1 MNGSGDD
8 VSLGSVSDS
17 YADVI
22 LERVIDFG
30 IVGYRIG
37 WSPLHLDFPCYHL
50 SFAGGFGPF
59 PGVDPLLPTL
69 DPLPVYATT
78 PALGPYHHTARVPRH
93 PTSFGGSGL
102 ILLPGQILPLLADT
116 PYPRTLFVF
125 FPATW
130 IYEKILPN
138 RFGRALPN
146 ALQTFPLLRS
156 QSNHSFVGEPHG
168 GHQLCVPEM
177 RLLGPTSLGLTTYL

>member
-50 SFAGGFGPF
+50 SFAGGFSPF
-59 PGVDPLLPTL
+59 LGVDPLLPAL
-69 DPLPVYATT
+69 NPLPVCATAL
-78 PALGPYHHTARVPRH
+78 ALGPYHHTARVPRH
-93 PTSFGGSGL
+93 PTSFSGSGP
-102 ILLPGQILPLLADT
+102 ILLPGQILPLLADA
-116 PYPRTLFVF
+116 PCPHALSVF
-125 FPATW
+125 FPTTW
-130 IYEKILPN
+130 IPEKILPN
-138 RFGRALPN
+138 RSGCALPN
-146 ALQTFPLLRS
+146 APRTFPLFES
-156 QSNHSFVGEPHG
+156 Q
-168 GHQLCVPEM
+168 
-177 RLLGPTSLGLTTYL
+177 